1 MMAPDVMTDSGG
13 SGVDPGEGAA
23 FEGSASVRRRGPIT
37 LVLAAGAVVAFAF
50 LTRPPDTTPP
60 TPDPSRPPPSAA
72 VAEPSSPAPSLVPS
86 PNALADP
93 PPRDP
98 LATPYPTVESTP
110 MEAGPVN
117 IRPAGSTDISLP
129 ITVPDGWERVD
140 DAMIV
145 KSGGGS
151 PGGMSF
157 GAWVVQDVFVYPCRW
172 SSRVFA
178 DRALMRSALGQAV
191 ALSSWWGQD
200 PGAPPPSNVSIAPVA
215 TRPQA
220 TTIRGLDAYEVGIL
234 VLSGFDFAACDADQ
248 LVFWETADGAVRLGL
263 GPGELHR
270 LWVVDVEGTIVVVD
284 ATTFPGTSAADR
296 AELQAIIDS
305 IWP

>member
-1 MMAPDVMTDSGG
+1 M
-13 SGVDPGEGAA
+13 DPGEGAA
-23 FEGSASVRRRGPIT
+23 FEGAAGARRRGPIA
-37 LVLAAGAVVAFAF
+37 LVLAGVAVVAFAV
-50 LTRPPDTTPP
+50 LTRPPDPTPP
-60 TPDPSRPPPSAA
+60 SPDPSRPPPSTA
-72 VAEPSSPAPSLVPS
+72 VVEPSIPASPAPTLQPAPS
-86 PNALADP
+86 PTDAGP

-98 LATPYPTVESTP
+98 LAAPYPTLDPTP
-110 MEAGPVN
+110 IEAGPVT
-117 IRPAGSTDISLP
+117 IRPAGSTGISLP
-129 ITVPDGWERVD
+129 ITLPDGWQRVD
-140 DAMIV
+140 DAMVV

-172 SSRVFA
+172 SSRAFVE
-178 DRALMRSALGQAV
+178 RSLLRTAEGQAT

-215 TRPQA
+215 TRPQP
-220 TTIRGLDAYEVGIL
+220 TTIQGLDAYEVGIL
-234 VLSGFDFAACDADQ
+234 VLRGFDFTACDADQ

-284 ATTFPGTSAADR
+284 AATFPGTSAADR
-296 AELQAIIDS
+296 AELGAIIDS
-305 IWP
+305 ITP